1 MDDPLL
7 VATHLYLT
15 RHSMATSDNN
25 SNNSGQNGANRYR
38 NESLLTYDSFS
49 GLGEKKKQPRE
60 SHFLWWCAG
69 AYQDLLKD
77 CPSEQTK
84 YAGLGGVLLATF
96 VLAALSAGYAIYS
109 VFNNPLWAVAFA
121 IIWGLVIFNFDR
133 FLVSTMRKY
142 GVSRNKQ
149 LWMAAPRIA
158 LALLIGVTIARP
170 LELKIFEKEI
180 DVQVTE
186 NRHKKM
192 LLNDSLLTLE
202 NQHTLVTAEQERN
215 RLMTRKTSLED
226 TLHRLQQAYVQ
237 EADGTGGSQRRGIDK
252 LTRLKQEAY
261 QNALQQV
268 TPELARLATTIQY
281 QDSLIADANG
291 AKELKRKS
299 YESQVTADVGFL
311 EKNKAL
317 SDLSSKEGSVFWAN
331 LLISLLII
339 LIETG
344 PILSKLIMGTGPY
357 DLALARKELLQM
369 AEEEDLMKREKD
381 LVVEKKSNIY
391 RQKKDISEELTKKL
405 GALQKK
411 HIQEELDQWE
421 RGEDKTPQRAPLEVI
436 TRRIRERYDFREED
450 VL

>member
-1 MDDPLL
+1 
-7 VATHLYLT
+7 
-15 RHSMATSDNN
+15 MASTDNN
-25 SNNSGQNGANRYR
+25 NNQNGGNRYR
-38 NESLLTYDSFS
+38 NESLLTYDSFN
-49 GLGEKKKQPRE
+49 GLGEKEKKPRE

-84 YAGLGGVLLATF
+84 YAGLGGVILATF

-133 FLVSTMRKY
+133 FLVATMRKY

-149 LWMAAPRIA
+149 LWMAAPRLA

-186 NRHKKM
+186 NRHKKI

-202 NQHTLVTAEQERN
+202 NERSLAAAQQERN
-215 RLMTRKTSLED
+215 RLMTRKVSLED

-261 QNALQQV
+261 ENALRQAG
-268 TPELARLATTIQY
+268 PELTQLAAGIHY
-281 QDSLIADANG
+281 QDSLIADAG
-291 AKELKRKS
+291 AAKDLKRKG
-299 YESQVTADVGFL
+299 YESQVLADVGFL

-317 SDLSSKEGSVFWAN
+317 SDLSAKESSVFWAN

-344 PILSKLIMGTGPY
+344 PVLSKLIMSTGPY

-369 AEEEDLMKREKD
+369 AEEEDLMR
-381 LVVEKKSNIY
+381 
-391 RQKKDISEELTKKL
+391 RGRKKDMREELTRKL

-411 HIQEELDQWE
+411 HIEEELDQWE
-421 RGEDKTPQRAPLEVI
+421 KGQDNIPPRTPLEVI
-436 TRRIRERYDFREED
+436 TRRIKERYDYREED